1 MDIQRLQKRLNVI
14 FERNFEERDE
24 LGASVSAWFRDQEIV
39 SLSGGFCDKEKR
51 RECDER
57 TLVPDCSAP

>member
-24 LGASVSAWFRDQEIV
+24 LGASVSVWFRDQEIV
-39 SLSGGFCDKEKR
+39 SLTSHF
-51 RECDER
+51 
-57 TLVPDCSAP
+57 PS